1 MTGIISVDWECVTD
15 GKTAQG
21 AIFKSNIL
29 DLLNAGYNLQV
40 ELADGSKGPLF
51 TESEKFALWFDS
63 I

>member
-1 MTGIISVDWECVTD
+1 MCDGWEDGTGSH
-15 GKTAQG
+15 
-21 AIFKSNIL
+21 FKSNIQ

>member
-21 AIFKSNIL
+21 AIFKSNIQE
-29 DLLNAGYNLQV
+29 LLKAGYKLQV
-40 ELADGSKGPLF
+40 ELADGSNGPLF
-51 TESEKFALWFDS
+51 TESEKFAHWFDS